1 MTKRYFKFTDGTR
14 TVFRGTGMPR
24 GFLFGTLTPRGWIS
38 FTNGASVPG
47 NASVYR
53 TTEIAKG
60 EFDALVALKKA
71 RVEAAGRDN
80 KYDSSPQD
88 AWVFNTALPGGE
100 G

>member
-1 MTKRYFKFTDGTR
+1 MTKRFFKFTDGTR

-53 TTEIAKG
+53 TTEIDKA
-60 EFDALVALKKA
+60 EFNALVALKAK
-71 RVEAAGRDN
+71 RVADAGLDN
-80 KYDSSPQD
+80 NQHSSPQD
-88 AWVFNTALPGGE
+88 AWVFNTALPSGE
-100 G
+100 A